1 MSDMTTVLVKGIIMT
16 IILITD
22 LGHRMADW
30 LSTVTQVAMHVHA
43 QPKFQLTM
51 HTFLEKQISKHNM
64 GNKASGILIF
74 SFFHHSSSTMALES
88 SFYDCCCIS
97 KRNSSCHSLPSEQKA
112 CTHLCFC
119 VMRRWTF
126 RKAGLQIQKLSIHI

>member
-74 SFFHHSSSTMALES
+74 PFFTIALPLWLWNLRSMAAAAFLRGTLPVTR
-88 SFYDCCCIS
+88 CLLN
-97 KRNSSCHSLPSEQKA
+97 KRHAHICASVSWEDGPS
-112 CTHLCFC
+112 
-119 VMRRWTF
+119 
-126 RKAGLQIQKLSIHI
+126 GKLVYRFKS